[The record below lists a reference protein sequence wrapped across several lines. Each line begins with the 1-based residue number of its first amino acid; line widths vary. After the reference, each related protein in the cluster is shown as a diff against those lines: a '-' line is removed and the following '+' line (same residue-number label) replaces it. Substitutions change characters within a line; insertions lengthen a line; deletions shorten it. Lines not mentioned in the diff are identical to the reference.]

1 MIEVCVKLDGVE
13 LIFCDIEK
21 IPSATDTLL
30 VMYDPRLRGDKDV
43 PFLNEDTKR
52 MIVPIQRI
60 LYIEVLY
67 QQADEDF
74 PTPWKDD

>member
-13 LIFCDIEK
+13 LIYCDIEK

-30 VMYDPRLRGDKDV
+30 VMHDPRLRGDKDV
-43 PFLNEDTKR
+43 PFLNEESKR

-60 LYIEVLY
+60 LYIEVLDVD
-67 QQADEDF
+67 AEDHF
-74 PTPWKDD
+74 PKPWKDD